1 MKKNNIITLFIFLLS
16 LVTILNFNLPV
27 SAEGEIVATINGVDI
42 TADQFVEAAKYKRFE
57 TIQEYNYIVQI
68 YSAYGIPIDDSFNQ
82 QYITLLGEDG
92 KKDFGQQVLN
102 QLTYDVILDDEAKKA
117 NISVSDQEVT
127 DKLMD
132 MFGFGEDSATETPT
146 ETGLGA
152 ESADVVASEPDINK
166 QLKFQA
172 AFDEFFANYVGD
184 LFSKDFFK
192 KQVYYM
198 LLENKLLEETV
209 FKDQDFEAEMVNARH
224 ILVDTEEKAQ
234 EVLDKLAAGENW
246 NDLAKE
252 YSQDTANK
260 DSGGELGW
268 FARGTMALPF
278 EEAAFA
284 MEPGTISKPVK
295 TDFGYHIIA
304 SDGKEVR
311 PLEGEAL
318 DNAKY
323 AVYKTWYEKVTSESK
338 LETYDN
344 WIDLVPSEP
353 VFTPVQP
360 QPTATVAPEA
370 ETNTVTESTAEAE
383 SVQEEVTATTAP

>member
-102 QLTYDVILDDEAKKA
+102 QLTYDVILDEEAKKA

-152 ESADVVASEPDINK
+152 ESADVVESEPEINK
-166 QLKFQA
+166 ELEFQA
-172 AFDEFFANYVGD
+172 TFDEFFANNIGD

-198 LLENKLLEETV
+198 LLENKLLEESV
-209 FKDQDFEAEMVNARH
+209 FKDQKFEAEMVSARH

-234 EVLDKLAAGENW
+234 EVLDKLSAGENW
-246 NDLAKE
+246 DDLAKE

-260 DSGGELGW
+260 DSSGELGW

-323 AVYKTWYEKVTSESK
+323 AAYKTWYEKVTSESK

-360 QPTATVAPEA
+360 QPTATVAFEA
-370 ETNTVTESTAEAE
+370 ETNAVTESTAEAD
-383 SVQEEVTATTAP
+383 SAQEEVSATAVP

>member
-1 MKKNNIITLFIFLLS
+1 MKKNNIITLFIFLFS

-82 QYITLLGEDG
+82 QYITLLGDEG

-102 QLTYDVILDDEAKKA
+102 QLTYDVILDEEAKKA

-152 ESADVVASEPDINK
+152 ESADVVESEPEINK
-166 QLKFQA
+166 ELEFQA
-172 AFDEFFANYVGD
+172 TFDEFFANNIGD

-198 LLENKLLEETV
+198 LLENKLLEESV
-209 FKDQDFEAEMVNARH
+209 FKDQKFEAEMVSARH

-234 EVLDKLAAGENW
+234 EVLDKLSAGENW
-246 NDLAKE
+246 DDLAKE

-260 DSGGELGW
+260 DSSGELGW

-323 AVYKTWYEKVTSESK
+323 AAYKTWYEKVTSESK

>member
-1 MKKNNIITLFIFLLS
+1 M
-16 LVTILNFNLPV
+16 
-27 SAEGEIVATINGVDI
+27 
-42 TADQFVEAAKYKRFE
+42 
-57 TIQEYNYIVQI
+57 
-68 YSAYGIPIDDSFNQ
+68 
-82 QYITLLGEDG
+82 
-92 KKDFGQQVLN
+92 
-102 QLTYDVILDDEAKKA
+102 
-117 NISVSDQEVT
+117 
-127 DKLMD
+127 
-132 MFGFGEDSATETPT
+132 
-146 ETGLGA
+146 
-152 ESADVVASEPDINK
+152 
-166 QLKFQA
+166 
-172 AFDEFFANYVGD
+172 
-184 LFSKDFFK
+184 
-192 KQVYYM
+192 
-198 LLENKLLEETV
+198 
-209 FKDQDFEAEMVNARH
+209 
-224 ILVDTEEKAQ
+224 
-234 EVLDKLAAGENW
+234 
-246 NDLAKE
+246 AKE

-353 VFTPVQP
+353 AFTPVQP